1 MGSGAVLGTA
11 GAEEWGRSTG
21 PAAVVDSEEP
31 AEEPVEGSEAA
42 EVGTGRAAVAVVGTV
57 EVGTVED
64 TVGLAEEP
72 VVAAV
77 AAVVAVG
84 TVGTVEDTVVGIVA
98 PAEEQLGIAE

>member
-77 AAVVAVG
+77 AAVVVVA
-84 TVGTVEDTVVGIVA
+84 VGTVEDTVVGIVA
-98 PAEEQLGIAE
+98 PAEEQLEIAE

>member
-21 PAAVVDSEEP
+21 LAAVVGTEEP

-77 AAVVAVG
+77 VVVAVG
-84 TVGTVEDTVVGIVA
+84 TVEDTVEDTVVGIVA
-98 PAEEQLGIAE
+98 PAEEQLEIAE